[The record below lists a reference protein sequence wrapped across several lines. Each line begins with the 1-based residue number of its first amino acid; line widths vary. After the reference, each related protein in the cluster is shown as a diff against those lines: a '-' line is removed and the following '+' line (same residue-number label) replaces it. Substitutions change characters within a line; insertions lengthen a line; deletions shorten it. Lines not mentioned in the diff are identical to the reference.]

1 MTGDVETESATVT
14 ADAMCSF
21 NRFLYAYLALLL
33 IALLGLLRLVDYPI
47 AIAVALT
54 GHLLVHAPL
63 FTLSGTM
70 RARTDE
76 SVAAVRD
83 ELSSVENPLTSL
95 WLTDAAQIEP
105 DADAGTVHFR
115 RNGPLGLTS
124 KQYRLVATEQ
134 PDETIVL
141 TISRDGRSIVTA
153 RASVESVETG
163 TRVTLTVERTAVHAL
178 SLLMMTLLG
187 STVDRLYAA
196 QGYDVVDDSHSV
208 GLRVPW

>member
-1 MTGDVETESATVT
+1 MTGDVETESATAT
-14 ADAMCSF
+14 ADAMRSF
-21 NRFLYAYLALLL
+21 NRFLYGYLALLI
-33 IALLGLLRLVDYPI
+33 IAFLGLLRLFGYPI
-47 AIAVALT
+47 AIAVALA
-54 GHLLVHAPL
+54 GHLLIHAPL
-63 FTLSGTM
+63 FTLTGNM

-95 WLTDAAQIEP
+95 WLTDAAQIET
-105 DADAGTVHFR
+105 DADAGAIHFR

-153 RASVESVETG
+153 RASVESAEAG
-163 TRVTLTVERTAVHAL
+163 TWVALTAERTAVHAL
-178 SLLMMTLLG
+178 SLVMMTLLG
-187 STVDRLYAA
+187 STIDRLYAA
-196 QGYDVVDDSHSV
+196 HGYDIVDDSHSI